1 MLIIGESI
9 NGTIP
14 SVGTAILEHNESF
27 LSELAKEQIEKG
39 AQMLDINAGV
49 AEGNEVEDL
58 PWLVSLVQKK
68 VPCPLMIDS
77 NNPEA
82 LGAALKVY
90 NHREPPIVNSISGE
104 KKKRETIL
112 PLIFGKRCRIVALC
126 MGDQGIPATPEKRV
140 EVARQLDPILKEAG
154 IPLQNIY
161 FDPLV
166 LSLGLNWEGAM
177 VTLKTIELLKKE
189 FPESHMIC
197 GLSNIGV
204 ELPLRRLVN
213 RSFLPMAAYAGL
225 DTFLI
230 DVRDKA
236 LTSTLIASTAIIG
249 KDPDCSMYLKSYR
262 MKKLIE

>member
-14 SVGTAILEHNESF
+14 SVGTAIVDRNENF

-39 AQMLDINAGV
+39 AQVLDINAGV

-58 PWLVSLVQKK
+58 PWLVQLIQKK
-68 VPCPLMIDS
+68 ISCPLMIDS
-77 NNPEA
+77 NDPEA
-82 LGAALKVY
+82 LKAGLGVY

-104 KKKRETIL
+104 KKKIDNIL
-112 PLIFGKRCRIVALC
+112 PLISGKNYRIVTLC
-126 MGDQGIPATPEKRV
+126 MDDHGIPTTPEKRI
-140 EVARQLDPILKEAG
+140 EVARQLYPTLKDAG
-154 IPLQNIY
+154 IPPQNIY

-177 VTLKTIELLKKE
+177 VTLKTVELLRKE
-189 FPESHMIC
+189 FTESHIIC
-197 GLSNIGV
+197 GLSNVGV
-204 ELPLRRLVN
+204 ELPLRKLVN

-236 LTSTLIASTAIIG
+236 LTSTLIASTALIG
-249 KDPDCSMYLKSYR
+249 KDPDCTEYLKAYR
-262 MKKLIE
+262 KKKLT